1 MHKIRRAELFAA
13 AAHTAVGQFRKYTGE
28 PYYVHP
34 REVAAIV
41 QAAGGDDAQVMA
53 AHLHDVVEDTAITLE
68 QIRFFF
74 DGDVAA
80 LVEDL
85 TDVSLP
91 ADGNRAERKAID
103 REHTAQASLRAKM
116 IKLADVIS
124 NTRSIREHDQ
134 KFAKVYLEE
143 MRLLLSE
150 ALHDADPELL
160 SCAWKQIGQE

>member
-41 QAAGGDDAQVMA
+41 QSAGGDDAQVMA
-53 AHLHDVVEDTAITLE
+53 AHLHDVVEDTHITIE
-68 QIRFFF
+68 QIQFFF
-74 DGDVAA
+74 GDDVAA

-91 ADGNRAERKAID
+91 VDGNRADRIAID

-124 NTRSIREHDQ
+124 NTRSIVEHDQ

-150 ALHDADPELL
+150 SLHDAHPKLL
-160 SCAWKQIGQE
+160 GRAWEQIGKE